1 MSCLHTGNGMVI
13 IVTRHATKA
22 MSEQQS
28 TPQAGTSAKP
38 YNPPVYKAHV
48 LDKSTGIVHI
58 INVSN
63 SRETIHEAILE
74 LVIHCGFMGQMRV
87 LKAETLSGSYLWS
100 CDEQP

>member
-1 MSCLHTGNGMVI
+1 MVI

-28 TPQAGTSAKP
+28 TPQAGTSAEQP

-63 SRETIHEAILE
+63 SRETIHEAVLE
-74 LVIHCGFMGQMRV
+74 LVIHCGLMGQMRV